1 VYFVRRIVMDFR
13 KIFDRSVSPEE
24 FDKWR
29 TRYCNECFADVVEH
43 AKLGIG
49 KTALEIGPGTG
60 QATEPILKTGCS
72 YLAIELGENFTEA
85 MKNRFGSY
93 DNFRIVH
100 ADFETY
106 DFANNQFDLVYS
118 AATIQWIPE
127 EIGFPKVFKLLKSGG
142 TFAMMLTVTDY
153 RYANEDLYLE
163 IQKVYDQYFHPETEY
178 TCNLVYSN
186 VENHGFTDFECRRYY
201 KTRVYSADE
210 FVLWTSIM
218 APHLT
223 LQEPYKLKFFEG
235 IRNAVL
241 RFGNKITLNDTIV
254 LYLARKP

>member
-1 VYFVRRIVMDFR
+1 MDFR
-13 KIFDRSVSPEE
+13 KIFDSSVPPAV

-29 TRYCNECFADVVEH
+29 TRYCRECFDDVVEH
-43 AKLGIG
+43 SKLGAG
-49 KTALEIGPGTG
+49 KAALEIGPGTG

-85 MKNRFGSY
+85 IKKRFGRY
-93 DNFRIVH
+93 NNFHIVN

-106 DFANNQFDLVYS
+106 DFEYNQFDLVYS

-127 EIGFPKVFKLLKSGG
+127 EIGFPKVFQLLKSGG
-142 TFAMMLTVTDY
+142 TFAMMLTGTDY
-153 RYANEDLYLE
+153 EYANEDLWSE
-163 IQKVYDQYFHPETEY
+163 IQKVYDLYFRPETEY
-178 TCNLVYSN
+178 SCNLVYSN
-186 VENHGFTDFECRRYY
+186 VVNHGFTDFECRRYY
-201 KTRVYSADE
+201 KTRILNAEE

-223 LQEPYKLKFFEG
+223 LQEPYKSEFFDG

-241 RFGNKITLNDTIV
+241 SFGNRIILNDTIT
-254 LYLARKP
+254 LYLARKH